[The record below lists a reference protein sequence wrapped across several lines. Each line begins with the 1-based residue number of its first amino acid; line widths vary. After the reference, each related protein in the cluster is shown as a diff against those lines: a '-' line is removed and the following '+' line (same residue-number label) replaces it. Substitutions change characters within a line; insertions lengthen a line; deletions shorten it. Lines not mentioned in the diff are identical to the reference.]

1 MELERVGLV
10 QHYSD
15 LWLSSLSNI
24 KQIIK
29 WISKYVTI
37 ISTRYS
43 TELSDTVKKDCCR
56 GTLR

>member
-1 MELERVGLV
+1 
-10 QHYSD
+10 
-15 LWLSSLSNI
+15 
-24 KQIIK
+24 
-29 WISKYVTI
+29 VTI